1 MTQPHQRREVPARE
15 LSLSAVL
22 ALLDGHPALLWET
35 DPELRLV
42 ALSGAPAAGCPPFAG
57 RHAAGFFGGAERSDL
72 VERAHRNALAGASE
86 RLNFVLNGREFDAHV
101 KPRRGADG
109 AVDGVIGIAL
119 DMTEQRFAERA
130 LRFSEYTYRS
140 FVEEAPYAICRAT
153 VGGALLQVNRAM
165 STMLGY
171 PPDAAPELL
180 LRDLPAIFTPPSS
193 FAAFQQKLLESGAHP
208 VTDAAWVGRDGDVI
222 QVEVGGR
229 VSRYPAG
236 DISHFDIFAADVT
249 DKKRLEAELARAQ
262 RMQAVG
268 QLAGGIAHDF
278 NNLLTV
284 IGGHVELMLADAA
297 TPELEPRLRELQ
309 EAARKAAT
317 LTQQL
322 LAFGRRQVLQNR
334 NVNLNDVISKLLPMM
349 GRLIRENVQLT
360 FAPGERMGSVK
371 ADPNEI
377 ERVLVNLSINA
388 QDAMPNGGR
397 IVIATENRRVPR
409 RLELPADTIEPGDY
423 VCVSVTDNG
432 IGMDRETQSRAFEPF
447 FTTKTPDPGA
457 GLGLSV
463 VYGVVRQSGGYIQIE
478 SEPGAG
484 STFRIYLPVVAGE
497 AAAEQPPSLVQTLP
511 RGSETI
517 LIAEDDT
524 PIRMLATGV
533 LKRLG
538 YDVLSAPDGRAA
550 LELAQSRS
558 LKIDL
563 LLTDVVMPGVG
574 GPELATRLKEEAPHV
589 NIVFMSGYA
598 AHVLSGAEL
607 ERLNACFLQKPFS
620 MESLA
625 KTVRAV
631 LDAARG

>member
-1 MTQPHQRREVPARE
+1 M
-15 LSLSAVL
+15 
-22 ALLDGHPALLWET
+22 
-35 DPELRLV
+35 
-42 ALSGAPAAGCPPFAG
+42 AG
-57 RHAAGFFGGAERSDL
+57 
-72 VERAHRNALAGASE
+72 
-86 RLNFVLNGREFDAHV
+86 
-101 KPRRGADG
+101 
-109 AVDGVIGIAL
+109 
-119 DMTEQRFAERA
+119 
-130 LRFSEYTYRS
+130 
-140 FVEEAPYAICRAT
+140 
-153 VGGALLQVNRAM
+153 
-165 STMLGY
+165 MLGY
-171 PPDAAPELL
+171 PPDTAPELL

-193 FAAFQQKLLESGAHP
+193 FAAFQQKMLESGSHP
-208 VTDAAWVGRDGDVI
+208 VTDAEWVRRDGEVI
-222 QVEVGGR
+222 QVEVSGR

-249 DKKRLEAELARAQ
+249 EKKRLEMELSRAQ

-284 IGGHVELMLADAA
+284 IGGHVELMLAEASN
-297 TPELEPRLRELQ
+297 TEMEGRLRELQ
-309 EAARKAAT
+309 QAARKAAS

-334 NVNLNDVISKLLPMM
+334 NVNLNDVIARLVPML
-349 GRLIRENVQLT
+349 GRLIRENVQLS
-360 FAPGERMGSVK
+360 FAPGEGLGSVK

-377 ERVLVNLSINA
+377 ERVLVNLAINA
-388 QDAMPNGGR
+388 QHAMPGGGV
-397 IVIATENRRVPR
+397 ITIATENRRVSR
-409 RLELPADTIEPGDY
+409 RLAVQTDEIEPGEY
-423 VCVSVTDNG
+423 VCFSVADTG
-432 IGMDRETQSRAFEPF
+432 IGMDRETQARVFEPF
-447 FTTKTPDPGA
+447 FTTMTADPGA

-478 SEPGAG
+478 STPGAG
-484 STFRIYLPVVAGE
+484 STFRIYLPQVAGE
-497 AAAEQPPSLVQTLP
+497 AAPEQPATMVQRLP

-524 PIRMLATGV
+524 PIRVLATGV

-538 YDVLSAPDGRAA
+538 YEVLSAPDGGAA

-574 GPELATRLKEEAPHV
+574 GPELASRLKSEAPHV
-589 NIVFMSGYA
+589 SVVFMSGYA
-598 AHVLSGAEL
+598 AHVLSGTEL

-625 KTVRAV
+625 KTVRSV
-631 LDAARG
+631 LDAARK